1 MALGIVYLKQNKSEA
16 AVKAFLRALEQL
28 PNFTAAQLHLASLY
42 QQQDKR
48 KEAADL
54 FATVGLSTP
63 NFDAQVTAGLGL
75 AQCEDY
81 PRAVQVLE
89 KAHAARPESVS
100 VTYNLALARYQNREL
115 QPALEML
122 STIPSTPENQK
133 ADIFFLRGKL
143 KQSLNLQGSGED
155 LGQSCHFDP
164 TNENYCADAG
174 LELLKQERF
183 SEALQALEK
192 GLEKSSS
199 SLALR
204 SLLGLAQFRLGKY
217 GEAIESY
224 TRVIESDPAA
234 DASREG
240 LAFLLYLIGDLDK
253 ARGVVEQG
261 LKNPKADFYLSQLQA
276 MILYRISP
284 QYWSEAME
292 SANRALQKNP
302 RFAPSYF
309 LRGKIQMERNQW
321 ETALRDFH
329 KAAELDPKYPL
340 PHFKIAQIYLQQG
353 RVQEAEAAR
362 KKFSMLGNLR
372 EEELLARQTQ
382 DLLMR
387 AVR

>member
-1 MALGIVYLKQNKSEA
+1 MEK
-16 AVKAFLRALEQL
+16 
-28 PNFTAAQLHLASLY
+28 
-42 QQQDKR
+42 
-48 KEAADL
+48 
-54 FATVGLSTP
+54 TP
-63 NFDAQVTAGLGL
+63 
-75 AQCEDY
+75 
-81 PRAVQVLE
+81 
-89 KAHAARPESVS
+89 
-100 VTYNLALARYQNREL
+100 
-115 QPALEML
+115 
-122 STIPSTPENQK
+122 
-133 ADIFFLRGKL
+133 
-143 KQSLNLQGSGED
+143 
-155 LGQSCHFDP
+155 
-164 TNENYCADAG
+164 
-174 LELLKQERF
+174 
-183 SEALQALEK
+183 
-192 GLEKSSS
+192 S

-204 SLLGLAQFRLGKY
+204 SLLGLVQFRLGKY

-253 ARGVVEQG
+253 ARSVVEQG

-340 PHFKIAQIYLQQG
+340 PHYKIAQIYLQQG
-353 RVQEAEAAR
+353 RLQEAEAAR